1 MRRQLRVVTTSD
13 LAIPEPP
20 DLRTVVADAIAKMD
34 WLGPSDD
41 ALKGVALWQ
50 AEVLATAMDRAE
62 ELSNLYEDVAGDAIL
77 YKRLQRLE
85 AHCEVVR
92 VVGLVGPQLTATLR
106 DLGGSP
112 ATRAAVKEALKTDKP
127 EKGRLAALRGD
138 ADRRRS

>member
-1 MRRQLRVVTTSD
+1 MRRQLRVVTTAD
-13 LAIPEPP
+13 AAIPEPP
-20 DLRTVVADAIAKMD
+20 DLRTVVSSAIDTMD

-50 AEVLATAMDRAE
+50 AQVIATAMDRAQ
-62 ELSNLYEDVAGDAIL
+62 ELSDLYEEAAGDSL
-77 YKRLQRLE
+77 MFKRLQRLE

-112 ATRAAVKEALKTDKP
+112 GTRAAVKEALKQDKP
-127 EKGRLAALRGD
+127 ARGRLAQLRGD
-138 ADRRRS
+138 ADRRKS